1 MIAWTPAGKRDCLV
15 FSPSRLM
22 QWTLDNVY
30 NALQVRKSSK
40 VRILLIGREKKRD
53 QLSWINSGS
62 ETRLFYE
69 IRP

>member
-1 MIAWTPAGKRDCLV
+1 
-15 FSPSRLM
+15 M